1 LFYSYDYFRDTDSEE
16 DEDAEVIEDSSSVEE
31 EEDFGK
37 QPSKKRSPSPSKK
50 QQSTPKK
57 KRVIRVKTSSPEKA
71 KATTVSSSRP
81 LNRRGVQAAFFQL
94 AKKVLDD
101 ETETPETSLVAAL
114 LHSCK
119 PIPGFPNKEH
129 ALHEQSTQNS
139 IYTLQLEAIARKY
152 VQDSNPNAL
161 HCHLLNLIFRSVGGN
176 LETNLDLETTTDLDD
191 LDDSQWND
199 LISDVVQ
206 QMRETD
212 ANKTLLTAA
221 PSKQAAVQEYRK
233 VYCEFWYRLGKV
245 ILSGVSSSTSTSTSS
260 EEPFTSSRFQVE
272 MVRDIVT
279 RITEL
284 VPVGQPDLRAAA
296 TMAVLQLAHAC
307 LERTVELEGK
317 LVTAIRQ
324 HHAAAK
330 SNGTRKLQ
338 MIQQSMDDWKRHKLE
353 LEELVVGPVLQGVFV
368 HRYRDSN
375 AFVRALCLEAL
386 SQMTTTRPDLFL
398 MDKYLKYMGWMCSD
412 KVASVRLAGLKG
424 LTAPFLHYEQQQE
437 SAQPDNKLLAP
448 LKIDLHQLEN
458 VCTKF
463 LARFVDCTQDVDT
476 DVQEQAMELLLHMLR
491 NEFLDDW
498 DVMEETAW
506 DQVNLKA
513 LDIHATPKVRKN
525 ALYFILEQLD
535 CFDNDDQRDEGTTS
549 ADVPEK
555 KQMERVEGIA
565 SWYVYYLFRLFRRI
579 ASFSVAVTHSLL
591 VVFLAFAGL
600 PTSCAMETFPLT
612 RFGCL
617 SQTW

>member
-1 LFYSYDYFRDTDSEE
+1 MEG
-16 DEDAEVIEDSSSVEE
+16 E

-37 QPSKKRSPSPSKK
+37 KQPNKKRSPSKK
-50 QQSTPKK
+50 QPTPKK
-57 KRVIRVKTSSPEKA
+57 KRVIQVKTNTPKKA
-71 KATTVSSSRP
+71 KVTTVSSSRP
-81 LNRRGVQAAFFQL
+81 LNRRGVHAAFSQL

-129 ALHEQSTQNS
+129 ALHESSTQDS
-139 IYTLQLEAIARKY
+139 IYTLQLEAVARKY
-152 VQDSNPNAL
+152 VQDSDPNAL
-161 HCHLLNLIFRSVGGN
+161 HCHLLNLIFRSVGGS
-176 LETNLDLETTTDLDD
+176 LDTNLDLETTDLED
-191 LDDSQWND
+191 LDDSQWDD
-199 LISDVVQ
+199 LISNVVQ

-221 PSKQAAVQEYRK
+221 PSKQAAIQEYRK
-233 VYCEFWYRLGKV
+233 VYPEFWYRLGKV
-245 ILSGVSSSTSTSTSS
+245 ILSGVSSSSGSSSSSSSPPSS
-260 EEPFTSSRFQVE
+260 EEPPTFTSSRFQVE
-272 MVRDIVT
+272 MVRDIVN

-317 LVTAIRQ
+317 LATAIRQ

-330 SNGTRKLQ
+330 SNATRKMQ
-338 MIQQSMDDWKRHKLE
+338 MIQHSMDDWKRHKLE
-353 LEELVVGPVLQGVFV
+353 LEELVVGPVLQGVFM

-375 AFVRALCLEAL
+375 AFVRGLCLEAL

-398 MDKYLKYMGWMCSD
+398 VDKYLKYMGWMCSD
-412 KVASVRLAGLKG
+412 KMASVRLAGLKG
-424 LTAPFLHYEQQQE
+424 LTAPFLHYDQQQE
-437 SAQPDNKLLAP
+437 LAQPDKLLAP

-498 DVMEETAW
+498 DVMEDTAW

-513 LDIHATPKVRKN
+513 LDVHATPKVRKN

-535 CFDNDDQRDEGTTS
+535 CFDHDEHDDEGTTS

-565 SWYVYYLFRLFRRI
+565 SWYVYYLY
-579 ASFSVAVTHSLL
+579 
-591 VVFLAFAGL
+591 
-600 PTSCAMETFPLT
+600 
-612 RFGCL
+612 
-617 SQTW
+617 

>member
-1 LFYSYDYFRDTDSEE
+1 MNPAWLTSFLLYYSYVYSRDPDSDEEEE
-16 DEDAEVIEDSSSVEE
+16 DADIIEDSSSVDDE

-37 QPSKKRSPSPSKK
+37 KQKRKESPSRKK
-50 QQSTPKK
+50 QTQTQPTPTK
-57 KRVIRVKTSSPEKA
+57 KRVIHVKTNTPQKA
-71 KATTVSSSRP
+71 KATTTSRP
-81 LNRRGVQAAFFQL
+81 LNRRGVQAAFSQL

-101 ETETPETSLVAAL
+101 DDDETETPSTSLVAAL

-129 ALHEQSTQNS
+129 ALHEQSSSQNHYS

-152 VQDSNPNAL
+152 VQDSNPNEL
-161 HCHLLNLIFRSVGGN
+161 HCHLLNLIFRSVGGS
-176 LETNLDLETTTDLDD
+176 LETNLDSKTTKDNLDD
-191 LDDSQWND
+191 LDDSQWDD
-199 LISDVVQ
+199 LISNVVQ

-212 ANKTLLTAA
+212 ANKTLFTAA
-221 PSKQAAVQEYRK
+221 PSKQTAIQEYRK
-233 VYCEFWYRLGKV
+233 VFPEFWYRLGKV
-245 ILSGVSSSTSTSTSS
+245 ILSGVSNSGSSSSS

-307 LERTVELEGK
+307 LERTVDLDRK
-317 LVTAIRQ
+317 LATAIRQ

-330 SNGTRKLQ
+330 SNAAGRKLQ
-338 MIQQSMDDWKRHKLE
+338 MIQQSIDDWKRHKLE
-353 LEELVVGPVLQGVFV
+353 LQELVTGPVLQGVFM

-375 AFVRALCLEAL
+375 AFVRVMCLEAL
-386 SQMTTTRPDLFL
+386 SQMTITRPDLFL

-412 KVASVRLAGLKG
+412 KDASVRLAGLKG
-424 LTAPFLHYEQQQE
+424 LTKPFLQYEQQQE
-437 SAQPDNKLLAP
+437 SSVETNNNKLLAP

-458 VCTKF
+458 VLTKF
-463 LARFVDCTQDVDT
+463 LARFVDCTQDVNPH
-476 DVQEQAMELLLHMLR
+476 VQEQAMELLLHMLR

-513 LDIHATPKVRKN
+513 LDSHATPQVRKN

-535 CFDNDDQRDEGTTS
+535 CFDDDEQQTQDEGTTS

-565 SWYVYYLFRLFRRI
+565 SWYVLY
-579 ASFSVAVTHSLL
+579 
-591 VVFLAFAGL
+591 
-600 PTSCAMETFPLT
+600 
-612 RFGCL
+612 
-617 SQTW
+617 